1 MEGHLL
7 SFLSRAPR
15 RPVARPSLPLSA
27 IDEHIA
33 LLHAHAIEPSTRRN
47 YSTGARDYILF
58 CSIHGLPLDPTPLT
72 IARYVAYTSLRIASA
87 PKYLSGARHFLRDLY
102 PDFDTARKHALVQT
116 TIRGSRKRRADP
128 IRRKAPLRLHHLSLF
143 RSLALHSGDYDD
155 FLFLTI
161 LTAAFF
167 ACHRVGELLAPN
179 DKALWDWRKLVRRC
193 SFHADNDHT
202 SYHLPYHK
210 TDPFYRGTDI
220 RFLRTTASDGIDPV
234 SILRDFVARRDQRH
248 GARTPLFL
256 RADGSRPTRS
266 WFERKLFHVLPRAD
280 YGGHSARAGGATH
293 FASLGLSEDVIR
305 ALGRWSSKSWS
316 VYIRDHPT
324 VRAELEL
331 AAIRRSMTFPR
342 APSPSTSTIPHTH
355 HH

>member
-87 PKYLSGARHFLRDLY
+87 PKYLSGARHFLRDVF
-102 PDFDTARKHALVQT
+102 PEFDTARKHALVQT
-116 TIRGSRKRRADP
+116 TIRGSRKHRADP
-128 IRRKAPLRLHHLSLF
+128 IRRKAPLRLSHLSIFQALAH
-143 RSLALHSGDYDD
+143 RSSDYDD
-155 FLFLTI
+155 FLFLTL

-179 DKALWDWRKLVRRC
+179 DISLWDWRKLIRRA
-193 SFHADNDHT
+193 SFSSDHDHAC
-202 SYHLPYHK
+202 YHLPYNK
-210 TDPFYRGTDI
+210 TDPFYQGTDI
-220 RFLRTTASDGIDPV
+220 RLLRATASNGIDPV
-234 SILRDFVARRDQRH
+234 AILRDYVARRDRRH

-266 WFERKLFHVLPRAD
+266 WFERKLFDVLPRAH
-280 YGGHSARAGGATH
+280 YGGHSARAGGATY

-316 VYIRDHPT
+316 IYIRDHPT
-324 VRAELEL
+324 VRAEVQLS
-331 AAIRRSMTFPR
+331 AIRRSAIPS

-355 HH
+355 HQ